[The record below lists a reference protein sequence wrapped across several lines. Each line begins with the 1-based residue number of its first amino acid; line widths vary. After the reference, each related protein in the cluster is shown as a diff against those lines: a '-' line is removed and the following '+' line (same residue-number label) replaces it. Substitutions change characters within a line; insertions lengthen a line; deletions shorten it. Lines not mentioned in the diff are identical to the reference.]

1 MIWGLG
7 IITFLL
13 TGIVAALIYALR
25 ISEKKIEMYETFV
38 LNRRVAYQD
47 LLNRLKELDSKQMFE
62 KDDEVGVIFSEIKDE
77 IEEFDNFIN

>member
-1 MIWGLG
+1 MIWILG

-13 TGIVAALIYALR
+13 TGIVVALIYALR
-25 ISEKKIEMYETFV
+25 ISEKKIEMYETFI

-47 LLNRLKELDSKQMFE
+47 LLNRLKELDNKQMFE

>member
-47 LLNRLKELDSKQMFE
+47 LLNRLKELDNKQMFE